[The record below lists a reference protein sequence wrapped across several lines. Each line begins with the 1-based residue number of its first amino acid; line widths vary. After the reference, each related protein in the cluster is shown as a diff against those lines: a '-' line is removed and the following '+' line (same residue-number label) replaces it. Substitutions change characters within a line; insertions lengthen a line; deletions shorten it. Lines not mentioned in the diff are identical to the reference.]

1 MEASIS
7 SILNINLSA
16 NEANIAISTV
26 VLIITTIG
34 LYLSL
39 KEKKEKLEHDVIKSF
54 LKHEVWTNV
63 GVFDGEDSEFFELYV
78 DDPHMHIFKGEIR
91 YSNFPYQ
98 KQPLVFQFEK
108 VKKNNIFLKL
118 RKTEGYKDFGSGY
131 SEFGSAKAQLKLIN
145 PDLFQIIFS
154 KGYGLK
160 KGRFTPDLPRK
171 TQIIPDRVNGN
182 EVNITQNNPSDKVL
196 TNDIIDALSP
206 ERNYAKVKELLG
218 EPDKT
223 IMDSSIFEES
233 TCSEKELEYIKSDM
247 YFLKN
252 AKLKITTLDE
262 RSIHSITVFSHDG
275 KLTLPRNY
283 NFYDMGNIV
292 IGEAQISKESISNA
306 RIESVRTRIDSAT
319 AIQNHMGSP
328 VYKHLTY
335 FIDGHLDDEQDPD
348 YMSLAGSRIKGFCLS
363 DSDLAFY
370 IYDYELR

>member
-1 MEASIS
+1 METIIS
-7 SILNINLSA
+7 NILNINISA
-16 NEANIAISTV
+16 NELNIAISTV
-26 VLIITTIG
+26 VLIITAIG

-39 KEKKEKLEHDVIKSF
+39 KEKKEKLESDVIKSF

-63 GVFDGEDSEFFELYV
+63 GVFDGKESDFFELYI
-78 DDPHMHIFKGEIR
+78 DSPHMHTFKGEIR

-98 KQPLVFQFEK
+98 KQPLVFDFGK
-108 VKKNNIFLKL
+108 VKKNNIFLNI
-118 RKTEGYKDFGSGY
+118 RKTEGYKDFGPNY
-131 SEFGSAKAQLKLIN
+131 SEFGSAKAKLKFIN
-145 PDLFQIIFS
+145 PELFQIVFS

-160 KGRFTPDLPRK
+160 KDRFKPDLPRK
-171 TQIIPDRVNGN
+171 TQIIPDRVNGSEIN
-182 EVNITQNNPSDKVL
+182 VTQNNVQSKVL

-223 IMDSSIFEES
+223 ITDHSIFEES
-233 TCSEKELEYIKSDM
+233 VCSKKELEYIKSDI

-283 NFYDMGNIV
+283 NFYALDNII
-292 IGEAQISKESISNA
+292 IGEAQVSKDFILNS

-319 AIQNHMGSP
+319 AIQTHMGSP
-328 VYKHLTY
+328 VYKYLTY

-348 YMSLAGSRIKGFCLS
+348 YASLAGSRIKGFCLS
-363 DSDLAFY
+363 DSDMAFY

>member
-7 SILNINLSA
+7 NILNIDLSA
-16 NEANIAISTV
+16 NELNIAISTV
-26 VLIITTIG
+26 VLIITAIG

-39 KEKKEKLEHDVIKSF
+39 KEKKEKLENNVIKSF
-54 LKHEVWTNV
+54 LRHEVWTNV
-63 GVFDGEDSEFFELYV
+63 GVFNGEDSGFFELYI
-78 DDPHMHIFKGEIR
+78 DNPRMHIFKGEIR

-108 VKKNNIFLKL
+108 VKKNNIVLKL
-118 RKTEGYKDFGSGY
+118 RKTTGYKDFGSDY
-131 SEFGSAKAQLKLIN
+131 SEFGSAKAQLKFIN
-145 PDLFQIIFS
+145 PDLFQITFS
-154 KGYGLK
+154 KGYVLK
-160 KGRFTPDLPRK
+160 KGRFKPDFPRK

-182 EVNITQNNPSDKVL
+182 EVNVTQNNAPSKVL

-233 TCSEKELEYIKSDM
+233 MCSEKELKYVKSDI

-283 NFYDMGNIV
+283 LFYDMGNII
-292 IGEAQISKESISNA
+292 IGEAQISKDFISNS
-306 RIESVRTRIDSAT
+306 RIQSVRTRIDSAT
-319 AIQNHMGSP
+319 AIQNHMGPP

-335 FIDGHLDDEQDPD
+335 FIDGHLDDEKDPD
-348 YMSLAGSRIKGFCLS
+348 YISLEGSRIKGFCLS